1 MSVKEKILE
10 SIQDLPDDAT
20 AEAIRDKVELVL
32 GVYEAISSVDAGRG
46 VPKEDVKPLVRKW
59 ATQLG
64 Q

>member
-1 MSVKEKILE
+1 MSVKEKILA

-20 AEAIRDKVELVL
+20 AEPMRGKVELVL

-46 VPKEDVKPLVRKW
+46 VPKKDMKPLVRKW
-59 ATQLG
+59 ATQPG